1 MKPCLVLFL
10 AGFFAACDN
19 GGGWVIPEAPPDQ
32 RIGGVWDSARF
43 VIVADE
49 GGDILWYDP
58 VLQTVGSGNAI
69 VDDTAVASS
78 FTLYSTVVPDPLPA
92 GYDGRIAVCSLTGTL
107 AERDTMTVSVE
118 CTKPDGAEFLTLDS
132 VAMTYASVYERGS
145 SLEMITGMYQ
155 VGAEVFDVAADGM
168 VFMQEA
174 ATACV
179 TTGQI
184 AVTDPPFNL
193 YEVSLTIS
201 NCVGPFVP
209 RNGTLFSGFVVLDD
223 VINPE
228 TETMHLLAIGDRA
241 GIGFGLYLEGER
253 I

>member
-1 MKPCLVLFL
+1 MKRYIVLFL
-10 AGFFAACDN
+10 AGIFAACDN
-19 GGGWVIPEAPPDQ
+19 GGGWVVPEARPDQ
-32 RIGGVWDSARF
+32 RIGGVWDSDRF
-43 VIVADE
+43 VLVADE
-49 GGDILWYDP
+49 GGEILWYDP
-58 VLQTVGSGNAI
+58 VLQTVGSGNSS
-69 VDDTAVASS
+69 VDDTAVAGG

-92 GYDGRIAVCSLTGTL
+92 DYDGRIADCLLAGTL
-107 AERDTMTVSVE
+107 AERDAMTVSVA
-118 CTKPDGAEFLTLDS
+118 CTRPDGTEFLTADGI
-132 VAMTYASVYERGS
+132 AMTYASVYERGS
-145 SLEMITGMYQ
+145 SLEMVAGMYQ
-155 VGAEVFDVAADGM
+155 VGTDVFDVGADGM

-184 AVTDPPFNL
+184 VVTNPSFNL

-201 NCVGPFVP
+201 NCVGPFIP

-223 VINPE
+223 VINPDS
-228 TETMHLLAIGDRA
+228 ETMHLLAIGDRA